1 MQVTNALYINAIFG
15 EEYLS
20 CEEKKGLLIRK
31 IDDFPFDQDNCF
43 SSFVYLTRHIIFL
56 TVKTRL
62 HVFYCSYTCANHK
75 TLKKCKLL
83 IAICVPYKLSSLRAE
98 TLL

>member
-1 MQVTNALYINAIFG
+1 MQITNALYINAVFG

-43 SSFVYLTRHIIFL
+43 PSFVWVFNKTYYLL
-56 TVKTRL
+56 N
-62 HVFYCSYTCANHK
+62 C
-75 TLKKCKLL
+75 
-83 IAICVPYKLSSLRAE
+83 
-98 TLL
+98 